1 MIGNKIRNTQ
11 LLIELT
17 KIIQRSIEPIKTQ
30 DKTQL
35 DLPKEEIGKSIP
47 IGEAR
52 DWLLSPE
59 SQTRI
64 GQHLNRY
71 LTSYSGRHFEAFSA
85 LGAGPKITSWDVL
98 AAESLSVAIPP
109 DVVLW
114 ISRENR
120 ERDQLLNSL
129 YESLV
134 LGKQKIWTCHE
145 QVFADNEDLSK
156 LYKMLKEH
164 KNMSYVKSSKLLAA
178 KFPEVVPIRDSKVE
192 MLLGLR
198 SSERWWLDIRNLFLD
213 DGGLLATHLDRLPIP
228 PECGPITT
236 LRRLDIILWMEAK
249 ARRIPSRQRT
259 RGG

>member
-1 MIGNKIRNTQ
+1 MTGDQ
-11 LLIELT
+11 LSGW
-17 KIIQRSIEPIKTQ
+17 QRQ
-30 DKTQL
+30 GRRDVYRG
-35 DLPKEEIGKSIP
+35 LPEDEMGESIP
-47 IGEAR
+47 IDEAR
-52 DWLLSPE
+52 NWLLSPE
-59 SQTRI
+59 NQTRI

-98 AAESLSVAIPP
+98 AAESLSVVIPP

-114 ISRENR
+114 ISKEHS
-120 ERDQLLNSL
+120 ERDQLLGSL
-129 YESLV
+129 YESFV

-156 LYKMLKEH
+156 MYKMLKEH

-192 MLLGLR
+192 MLLGLS
-198 SSERWWLDIRNLFLD
+198 SSERWWLDIRKLFLGD
-213 DGGLLATHLDRLPIP
+213 EELLANHLDQLPVP
-228 PECGPITT
+228 PGCGPIAT

-249 ARRIPSRQRT
+249 ARNIQATSSK
-259 RGG
+259 